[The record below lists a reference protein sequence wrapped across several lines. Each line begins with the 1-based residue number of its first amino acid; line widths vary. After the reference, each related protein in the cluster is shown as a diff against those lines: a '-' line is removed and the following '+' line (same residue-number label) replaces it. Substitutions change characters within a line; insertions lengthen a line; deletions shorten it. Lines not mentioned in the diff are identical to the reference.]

1 MEGPPYFDLK
11 AGYRPT
17 MQHLY
22 STGSLLGFIR
32 LSPCSSND
40 SLTSTCLL
48 AQSLPSDSS

>member
-1 MEGPPYFDLK
+1 MEGPLYFDLK
-11 AGYRPT
+11 AGYRPV

-22 STGSLLGFIR
+22 LMAYLSSFIR

-48 AQSLPSDSS
+48 AQFLPSDSS